1 MSNPPRKTRRR
12 KGARCP
18 FSPFPRSP
26 REWGAGMDVA
36 AATGFAGLSL
46 AMAVGRFSGDWRA
59 GESQATSPAIAKFT
73 AETDWPAEGS
83 SDRDHAQ
90 GGAVRLGRAGR
101 GDPRR

>member
-1 MSNPPRKTRRR
+1 
-12 KGARCP
+12 
-18 FSPFPRSP
+18 
-26 REWGAGMDVA
+26 MDVA

-59 GESQATSPAIAKFT
+59 GESRATSSAIAKFT

-83 SDRDHAQ
+83 SDGDHAQ
-90 GGAVRLGRAGR
+90 GGAVRTGRAGR

>member
-1 MSNPPRKTRRR
+1 
-12 KGARCP
+12 
-18 FSPFPRSP
+18 
-26 REWGAGMDVA
+26 MDVA

-59 GESQATSPAIAKFT
+59 GESRATSPAIAKFT

-90 GGAVRLGRAGR
+90 GGGREAR
-101 GDPRR
+101 ACWSRRSAPLT

>member
-1 MSNPPRKTRRR
+1 
-12 KGARCP
+12 
-18 FSPFPRSP
+18 
-26 REWGAGMDVA
+26 MDVA
-36 AATGFAGLSL
+36 AATAFAGLSL
-46 AMAVGRFSGDWRA
+46 AMAVGRFSGDWRRRKP
-59 GESQATSPAIAKFT
+59 ATSSAIAKFT